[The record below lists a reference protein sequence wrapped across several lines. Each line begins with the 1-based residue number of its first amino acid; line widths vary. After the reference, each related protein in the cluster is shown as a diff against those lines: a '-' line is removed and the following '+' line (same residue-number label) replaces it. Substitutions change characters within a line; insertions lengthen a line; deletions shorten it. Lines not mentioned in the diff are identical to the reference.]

1 MPKRWKRAG
10 RRAKY
15 SIEQTLV
22 HPPITY
28 GSGSDWTFVDGDQ
41 MQGPSYQWNV
51 TVVEPTTI
59 QGTRKAKHF
68 ELSFSVADIDDPI
81 AYALVFVPEGYSA
94 NPIRVPAPNYYMTL
108 YEPAQYVI
116 SQGVLD
122 FSGGPCRIRT
132 PLSRNMNSGDK
143 IVLILAVPSEEQET
157 AQNINMYAT
166 VKYAITMN

>member
-1 MPKRWKRAG
+1 MPRRWKRTA

-22 HPPITY
+22 HPPAQY
-28 GSGSDWTFVDGDQ
+28 GDQTNWTFYAEDATHGA
-41 MQGPSYQWNV
+41 SYQWNV
-51 TVVEPTTI
+51 VVVEPTNI

-68 ELSFSVADIDDPI
+68 ELSFSVADIEIPI
-81 AYALVFVPEGYSA
+81 AYALVFVPEGYTA
-94 NPIRVPAPNYYMTL
+94 NRIQIPAPNYYTTL

-132 PLSRNMNSGDK
+132 PLSRNLNSGDK
-143 IVLILAVPSEEQET
+143 IALILSIPSPFT
-157 AQNINMYAT
+157 ATKRDINMFAT